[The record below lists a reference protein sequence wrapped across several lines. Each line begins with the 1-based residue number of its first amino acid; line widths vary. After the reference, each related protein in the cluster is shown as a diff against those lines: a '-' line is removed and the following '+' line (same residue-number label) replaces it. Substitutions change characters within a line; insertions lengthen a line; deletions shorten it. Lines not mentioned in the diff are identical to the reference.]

1 MATAR
6 CHSVTIEGMRVPV
19 ENVIIELRLPAG
31 SLHAGELVGWETSTA
46 AIVDAR
52 EIGDTGFR
60 VTQVDPFGLPRAEN
74 PVDWKNTE
82 ESLEA
87 RIDSETERLTDFEK
101 KVLLRG
107 TPLGHGRYTFLLTL
121 DSAGDS
127 GRPSVTAAELKKLR
141 RFSPR
146 ALVFTEP
153 VSVGR
158 AQLPGTDDLDYRSVL
173 GAPVAF
179 DAKRA
184 RGAAGRRR
192 NRPGNLW
199 EAARGNPEVLAMLLQ
214 GISPGSSETPAH
226 VKGTRRANA
235 EQMAWILRSPDA
247 ANVLSR
253 VLGDAKEVLDVW
265 VTDADVTRARRE
277 IRNGRRTRRHFVSL
291 VDRYDAQEEYLDTA
305 LRVVRGFADLAEVE
319 PEVLAGFLRDHDQT
333 DVSPSPGLLSM
344 AESLGYVS
352 AEQAGRIRHLSAQAA
367 ATENPTPEAS
377 ETNPVS
383 ATPVVPAR
391 FLDE

>member
-1 MATAR
+1 MAKAR
-6 CHSVTIEGMRVPV
+6 CHRVTIEGMRVPV

-107 TPLGHGRYTFLLTL
+107 TPLGHGRYTFLLSM
-121 DSAGDS
+121 DSTGDS

-146 ALVFTEP
+146 ALVFTDP
-153 VSVGR
+153 VSVER
-158 AQLPGTDDLDYRSVL
+158 ARLPGTDDLDYRSVL

-199 EAARGNPEVLAMLLQ
+199 EAARGNPKVLAMLLQ
-214 GISPGSSETPAH
+214 GISPGSSETPDR

-235 EQMAWILRSPDA
+235 RQMAWILRSPDA

-253 VLGDAKEVLDVW
+253 ALADAKEVLDVW
-265 VTDADVTRARRE
+265 VTDADVTRARKE
-277 IRNGRRTRRHFVSL
+277 IGNGTDPRHFESL
-291 VDRYDAQEEYLDTA
+291 FDRYDAQEEYLDTA
-305 LRVVRGFADLAEVE
+305 VRVVRGFADLAEVE
-319 PEVLAGFLRDHDQT
+319 P
-333 DVSPSPGLLSM
+333 
-344 AESLGYVS
+344 
-352 AEQAGRIRHLSAQAA
+352 
-367 ATENPTPEAS
+367 
-377 ETNPVS
+377 
-383 ATPVVPAR
+383 
-391 FLDE
+391 